1 MSFQCISIEEAKII
15 IDKDNLTIIDIRDRN
30 SFLNGHIDKAVHV
43 EDLDIDNFL
52 KDKNKN
58 DTILIY
64 CYHGNSSKSAANF
77 FVQHGF
83 EKVLSMDE
91 GYVGWIKS

>member
-1 MSFQCISIEEAKII
+1 MSFQCISIEDAKII

-91 GYVGWIKS
+91 GYSGWIKN

>member
-1 MSFQCISIEEAKII
+1 MSFQCISIEEAKTIL
-15 IDKDNLTIIDIRDRN
+15 DKGDLTIIDIRDRN
-30 SFLNGHIDKAVHV
+30 SFLNGHIDKAIHV

-58 DTILIY
+58 ETILIY
-64 CYHGNSSKSAANF
+64 CYHGNSSKSAASF

-83 EKVLSMDE
+83 KKVLSMDE
-91 GYVGWIKS
+91 GFSGWIKD

>member
-30 SFLNGHIDKAVHV
+30 SFLNGHIDKAINV

>member
-30 SFLNGHIDKAVHV
+30 SFLNGHIDKAIHV

-77 FVQHGF
+77 VIF
-83 EKVLSMDE
+83 
-91 GYVGWIKS
+91 

>member
-30 SFLNGHIDKAVHV
+30 SFLNGHIDKAIHV

-91 GYVGWIKS
+91 GFSGWIKD

>member
-30 SFLNGHIDKAVHV
+30 SFLIGHIDKAIHV

>member
-30 SFLNGHIDKAVHV
+30 SFLNGHIDKAIHV

-91 GYVGWIKS
+91 GYDGWIKS

>member
-1 MSFQCISIEEAKII
+1 MPILGLLLTFSRNTLLVKSYGLNQKIRRI
-15 IDKDNLTIIDIRDRN
+15 
-30 SFLNGHIDKAVHV
+30 
-43 EDLDIDNFL
+43 
-52 KDKNKN
+52 KN

>member
-30 SFLNGHIDKAVHV
+30 SFLNGHIDKAIHL

>member
-30 SFLNGHIDKAVHV
+30 SFLNGHIDKAIHV

-52 KDKNKN
+52 KDRNKN

>member
-1 MSFQCISIEEAKII
+1 MSFQCISIEDAKTI

-30 SFLNGHIDKAVHV
+30 SFLNGHIDKAIHV
-43 EDLDIDNFL
+43 DNLDIDNFL

-83 EKVLSMDE
+83 ENVLSMNE
-91 GYVGWIKS
+91 GYVGWIKN

>member
-1 MSFQCISIEEAKII
+1 MCFM
-15 IDKDNLTIIDIRDRN
+15 IDKTIIY
-30 SFLNGHIDKAVHV
+30 DKWINI
-43 EDLDIDNFL
+43 E
-52 KDKNKN
+52 N

>member
-30 SFLNGHIDKAVHV
+30 SFLNGHIDKAIHV

-64 CYHGNSSKSAANF
+64 CYHGNTSKSAANF

-91 GYVGWIKS
+91 GYSGWIKI